1 MKRVLAALLACA
13 AIGAQAQSLSG
24 PESVEFHPR
33 TGRLLISNT
42 SGGNII
48 ARSSTGVL
56 SEFTADPNSPYGIEL
71 LGGVLYVLDSG
82 FLRGYDIDSAQ
93 RVVNLQIA
101 NASFLN
107 GITSD
112 GVSKLYI
119 SDFSSTP
126 KKIVVVDVANIAAP
140 AQSLLVNLPTSPA
153 TTPNGLV
160 YDRANQRLLIATWGA
175 ARVLSY
181 DLVAGGAPT
190 TLINVTGYNNIDGI
204 ALDCNGAIHIAPWS
218 CPGGGGC
225 LRRLDPPFTLT
236 STPIAEGAA
245 LSAPADI
252 DFGERTGEIAIPES
266 SANRVAFVQTSCAAS
281 IFADGFER

>member
-1 MKRVLAALLACA
+1 MKRLIAALLACTA
-13 AIGAQAQSLSG
+13 LAAQAQTLSN

-33 TGRLLISNT
+33 SGRLLISNT
-42 SGGNII
+42 SGGGSIL
-48 ARSSTGVL
+48 ARDGAGTL
-56 SEFTADPNSPYGIEL
+56 SVFTNDPGSPYGIEL

-82 FLRGYDIDSAQ
+82 FLRGYDIDSAV

-126 KKIVVVDVANIAAP
+126 KKIVQVDVSDIAAP
-140 AQSLLVNLPTSPA
+140 VQSVLTNVTA
-153 TTPNGLV
+153 TPNGLV
-160 YDRANQRLLIATWGA
+160 YDRIGQRLLIATWGA

-190 TLINVTGYNNIDGI
+190 ELITVSGYNNIDGI
-204 ALDCNGAIHIAPWS
+204 ALDCNGSLHIAAWS

-225 LRRLDPPFTLT
+225 LRRFDPPFTLT
-236 STPIAEGAA
+236 STPVTEGGA
-245 LSAPADI
+245 LTAPADI
-252 DFGERTGEIAIPES
+252 DFGARSGQIAIPES
-266 SANRVAFVQTSCAAS
+266 SANRVTLVQTSCPAS
-281 IFADGFER
+281 LFADGFER

>member
-13 AIGAQAQSLSG
+13 AVGAQAQSLSG

-56 SEFTADPNSPYGIEL
+56 SEFSADPDSPYGIEL

-93 RVVNLQIA
+93 RVVNLAIA

-119 SDFSSTP
+119 SDFSSSP

-140 AQSLLVNLPTSPA
+140 AQSVLTTLTP
-153 TTPNGLV
+153 TPNGLV
-160 YDRANQRLLIATWGA
+160 HDRANQRLLIATWGT

-181 DLVAGGAPT
+181 DLVAGGTPT
-190 TLINVTGYNNIDGI
+190 TLINVTGYSNIDGI

-225 LRRLDPPFTLT
+225 LRRFDPPFTLT

-252 DFGERTGEIAIPES
+252 DFGQRTGEIAIPES
-266 SANRVAFVQTSCAAS
+266 SANRVAFVQTSCPGS

>member
-1 MKRVLAALLACA
+1 MKRLLAALLACA
-13 AIGAQAQSLSG
+13 AVGAQAQTLSG
-24 PESVEFHPR
+24 PESVEHHPR

-42 SGGNII
+42 TGGNIL
-48 ARSSTGVL
+48 ARDSAGTL
-56 SEFTADPNSPYGIEL
+56 SEFSADPTSPYGIEL
-71 LGGVLYVLDSG
+71 LSGVLYVLDSG

-112 GVSKLYI
+112 GISKLYI
-119 SDFSSTP
+119 SDFSSNP

-140 AQSLLVNLPTSPA
+140 AQSVLTTLTP
-153 TTPNGLV
+153 TPNGLV
-160 YDRANQRLLIATWGA
+160 YDRANQRLLIATWGT

-181 DLVAGGAPT
+181 DLVAGGTPA
-190 TLINVTGYNNIDGI
+190 TLINVTGYSNIDGI
-204 ALDCNGAIHIAPWS
+204 ALDCNGAIHIAAWS

-225 LRRLDPPFTLT
+225 LRRFDPPFTLS
-236 STPIAEGAA
+236 STPIAEGTA

-252 DFGERTGEIAIPES
+252 DFLARTGEIAIPES
-266 SANRVAFVQTSCAAS
+266 SANRLAFVQTSCPGS
-281 IFADGFER
+281 LFADGFER